1 MPYHIKTPAKL
12 NSGDV
17 YWKGNGAWTDVYAD
31 RKQYSSKS
39 DADAQAATTVTYNG
53 ITYKPD
59 WWKNSTVVTE

>member
-12 NSGDV
+12 TSGDV

-39 DADAQAATTVTYNG
+39 DADAQAGTTVTYNG